1 MHFSL
6 SFYLGFSLEAQR
18 ASMCLVVK
26 LVIGVHDSAQVDAAN
41 LLGGAFT
48 LQVVEQAVDDA
59 THAALVFQI
68 VHIFWRKGEKTLSNK
83 GQQKERKHVEVTKKN
98 GTQLIFQLELVQ
110 YGLSILTIMAFF
122 YNKKQTKK
130 IN

>member
-1 MHFSL
+1 
-6 SFYLGFSLEAQR
+6 
-18 ASMCLVVK
+18 MCLVIK

-68 VHIFWRKGEKTLSNK
+68 VHIFWREGEKDIE
-83 GQQKERKHVEVTKKN
+83 QQGIAERKKTCGSDKKMGQSSFFN
-98 GTQLIFQLELVQ
+98 SNL
-110 YGLSILTIMAFF
+110 YNMAF
-122 YNKKQTKK
+122 QS
-130 IN
+130 